1 MKVFITGMSGT
12 LGTALARLH
21 SEKGDEVWG
30 CARSEDRCLRWRRE
44 NSDTAHLVISDCV
57 NLLNPLHAIG
67 AILPTCDRLYHCAAI
82 KHVDV
87 CEENVIEALNQNV
100 MATAAVAVAC
110 SKHAVEMV
118 LASTDKAYKP
128 MGVYGATK
136 LQAEKI
142 TLSHGGVVVRFGNL
156 IGSSGSVFKLWA
168 EAVKRGERIKLTNP
182 DMTRYFLPV
191 KEAAS
196 FMASASR
203 IRKSVSWPRMKSA
216 RMGDIAL
223 AMTGPF
229 DTAPYAPEVIGI
241 RPGETMHQELAEGVS
256 SENAE
261 RWAICE
267 LLEEAGVTPTFTE
280 EIR

>member
-1 MKVFITGMSGT
+1 MKVFITGLSGT

-44 NSDTAHLVISDCV
+44 NSGIARLIIGDCI
-57 NLLNPLHAIG
+57 NLLNPLHAIC
-67 AILPTCDRLYHCAAI
+67 AILPTCERLYHCAAI

-87 CEENVIEALNQNV
+87 CEENIVEAINQNV

-110 SKHAVEMV
+110 HNNAVEMV

-136 LQAEKI
+136 LQAEKL

-168 EAVKRGERIKLTNP
+168 DAVKRGERIKLTHP

-191 KEAAS
+191 KKAAQ
-196 FMASASR
+196 FMAGCWASKNSALR
-203 IRKSVSWPRMKSA
+203 GVSWPRMKSA
-216 RMGDIAL
+216 RMGDIA
-223 AMTGPF
+223 
-229 DTAPYAPEVIGI
+229 TALGAGIDVIGM

-261 RWAICE
+261 RWTICE
-267 LLEEAGVTPTFTE
+267 LLEEAGITLTFTE